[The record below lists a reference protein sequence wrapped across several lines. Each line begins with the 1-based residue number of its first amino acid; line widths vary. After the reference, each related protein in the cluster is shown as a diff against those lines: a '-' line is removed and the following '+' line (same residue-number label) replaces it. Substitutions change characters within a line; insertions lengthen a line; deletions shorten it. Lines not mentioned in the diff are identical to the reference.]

1 MTTDPNYSC
10 WNLLPAPEPCTI
22 SPPADYFYE
31 HVAKHLVRDTVR
43 ITSNGLG
50 IDLNEVMH
58 LEGTIDESIDKVR
71 AALQSNP
78 IIIKYFDQIYAR
90 EIQKE
95 VDLQTSKLHTPDQ
108 HLVAFKH
115 SDQVHRSY
123 FMHLFA
129 KQQQI
134 SEPPDLLPSGVPK
147 WPANLVKKFAPTY
160 PLLDRLLKGTLNHPL
175 IDQAMQLLAKH
186 KCDMYNS
193 KYLVKI
199 QNPNVEYPKFNPR
212 SPDART
218 IVFTNILGY
227 ESNKL
232 TDGYKKYER
241 ELANAQRYNKPLP
254 TEPKNKYSWGRKQL
268 EQLLDSLS
276 DHDEVSLVSNMIEF
290 SFGDKIKS
298 SFIPAFYKYTVNG
311 RLYSNL
317 KLLGAKSGRFTS
329 SNPNMLQLPSTGSI
343 YAKAVKKCFVAAPGH
358 IILTADFNALEDR
371 VMASITRDPNK
382 TMLQLDPELDG

>member
-1 MTTDPNYSC
+1 MTTDPNYSP
-10 WNLLPAPEPCTI
+10 WSLLPSPEPCTI

-58 LEGTIDESIDKVR
+58 LEDTIDESIDKVR

-129 KQQQI
+129 QQQQI

-147 WPANLVKKFAPTY
+147 WPANLVKKFTATY

-175 IDQAMQLLAKH
+175 IDQAMQLLAEH

-193 KYLVKI
+193 KYLAKI
-199 QNPNVEYPKFNPR
+199 QNPDVEYPKFNPR

-276 DHDEVSLVSNMIEF
+276 DPDEVSLVSNMIEF

-329 SNPNMLQLPSTGSI
+329 SNP
-343 YAKAVKKCFVAAPGH
+343 
-358 IILTADFNALEDR
+358 
-371 VMASITRDPNK
+371 
-382 TMLQLDPELDG
+382 

>member
-1 MTTDPNYSC
+1 MYDPLASHSTAEDYSP
-10 WNLLPAPEPCTI
+10 WSLLPAPEPCTI
-22 SPPADYFYE
+22 SPPLDYFYGN
-31 HVAKHLVRDTVR
+31 VAKHLIRDTVR
-43 ITSNGLG
+43 IMSNGLG

-147 WPANLVKKFAPTY
+147 WPAVLVKKFAATY
-160 PLLDRLLKGTLNHPL
+160 PLLSRLLAGTLTTHPL
-175 IDQAMQLLAKH
+175 IDQAMNLLAEH
-186 KCDMYNS
+186 KCTMYNT
-193 KYLVKI
+193 KYIEQINAPDV
-199 QNPNVEYPKFNPR
+199 PYPEFNPR

-218 IVFTNILGY
+218 IVFTDILGF

-232 TDGYKKYER
+232 TDGYKKY
-241 ELANAQRYNKPLP
+241 
-254 TEPKNKYSWGRKQL
+254 
-268 EQLLDSLS
+268 
-276 DHDEVSLVSNMIEF
+276 
-290 SFGDKIKS
+290 
-298 SFIPAFYKYTVNG
+298 
-311 RLYSNL
+311 
-317 KLLGAKSGRFTS
+317 
-329 SNPNMLQLPSTGSI
+329 
-343 YAKAVKKCFVAAPGH
+343 
-358 IILTADFNALEDR
+358 
-371 VMASITRDPNK
+371 
-382 TMLQLDPELDG
+382 